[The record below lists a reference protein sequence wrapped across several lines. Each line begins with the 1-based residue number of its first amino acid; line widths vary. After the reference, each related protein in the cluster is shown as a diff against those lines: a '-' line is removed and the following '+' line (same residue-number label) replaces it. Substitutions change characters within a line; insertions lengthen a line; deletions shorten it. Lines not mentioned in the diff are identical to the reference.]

1 MPTQEELN
9 AAQVEL
15 DIANDNYAALADRYN
30 RYQKL
35 FQEYANSSPEIKER
49 ATEAMW
55 WALEDYYQLQDK
67 MRAAEDRIAVAQN
80 TVNSYNEI
88 MAQQQAT
95 AQQQTRQKRRTITR
109 PTNDELRL
117 QQYLNAWY
125 YIWDDGLMYT
135 PTGIKVNQNWFNLN
149 SKWQFVEAPVI
160 PEGVSET
167 PIVNQDN
174 TQPIIEEAETFIVP
188 SNSTSWFQVREWW
201 NPVYNNKWEIV
212 WEQRVSTPSFQVREW
227 WKPVYNNKWEI
238 VWEQKVPAPTLN
250 SMGSYP
256 NSRFRNTISWTL
268 PYWTNWALNWT
279 LKYWGN
285 RRTLNTSLSWYQA
298 PTPTYTGWYRN
309 LNTWWPG
316 YKWTLN

>member
-55 WALEDYYQLQDK
+55 RALEDYYQLQDK

-80 TVNSYNEI
+80 TVNSYNELL
-88 MAQQQAT
+88 AQQ
-95 AQQQTRQKRRTITR
+95 
-109 PTNDELRL
+109 
-117 QQYLNAWY
+117 
-125 YIWDDGLMYT
+125 
-135 PTGIKVNQNWFNLN
+135 
-149 SKWQFVEAPVI
+149 PV
-160 PEGVSET
+160 
-167 PIVNQDN
+167 
-174 TQPIIEEAETFIVP
+174 TQPANRWGGRRVNPNNYFWWNWWTNNWGTLTSPDWQTIIYPDGSIQFWVDQTV
-188 SNSTSWFQVREWW
+188 NDNQFQVREWW

-212 WEQRVSTPSFQVREW
+212 WEQRISTPSFQVREW

-238 VWEQKVPAPTLN
+238 VWEQKVSAPTLN
-250 SMGSYP
+250 SIGSYP
-256 NSRFRNTISWTL
+256 NSRFRNTISWVL
-268 PYWTNWALNWT
+268 PYWTNWVLNWT
-279 LKYWGN
+279 LKYWGS
-285 RRTLNTSLSWYQA
+285 RRTLNTPLSWYQA

-309 LNTWWPG
+309 LNTWWPE
-316 YKWTLN
+316 YKWTLNQ

>member
-35 FQEYANSSPEIKER
+35 FQEYANSSPEIKQR

-55 WALEDYYQLQDK
+55 RALEDYYQLQDK

-80 TVNSYNEI
+80 TVNSYNELL
-88 MAQQQAT
+88 AQQPV
-95 AQQQTRQKRRTITR
+95 AQPVNRWSRR
-109 PTNDELRL
+109 
-117 QQYLNAWY
+117 
-125 YIWDDGLMYT
+125 
-135 PTGIKVNQNWFNLN
+135 KVNPNNYFWWDWWTNNWGTLT
-149 SKWQFVEAPVI
+149 SPDWQTIVYPDGSIQFWVDQ
-160 PEGVSET
+160 
-167 PIVNQDN
+167 PIANQDN

-188 SNSTSWFQVREWW
+188 SKSTSWFQVREWW

-256 NSRFRNTISWTL
+256 NSRFRNTISWVL
-268 PYWTNWALNWT
+268 PYWTNWVLNWT